1 MTTPTT
7 AVVATPTTT
16 TTTAMAPMAPLAV
29 VAAAVLAV
37 AAAAGCG
44 GKPAPETTPKGP
56 APCERVGDHLVGLLT
71 KGFDGP
77 AEERPT
83 EAIDKLTRVIV
94 ELCTRGGWSADAQ
107 QCFLTVGSPAED
119 IATWD
124 RCAGY
129 LTVEQRDELPR
140 AIDAAF
146 GKQGGAGAAGG

>member
-1 MTTPTT
+1 MTSWQRRPGRS
-7 AVVATPTTT
+7 AVTETGT
-16 TTTAMAPMAPLAV
+16 
-29 VAAAVLAV
+29 AAALATAAL
-37 AAAAGCG
+37 AAALAGCG
-44 GKPAPETTPKGP
+44 GKRAPETAPRGP

-71 KGFDGP
+71 KGFEGP

-83 EAIDKLTRVIV
+83 EAIDKLTRVLV

-107 QCFLTVGSPAED
+107 QCFLTVGPPAED
-119 IATWD
+119 VATWD

-146 GKQGGAGAAGG
+146 GKQGAGAAGG